1 MPFCP
6 SQGEASPVVPLLTL
20 DGDLPVEET
29 GLVPHIWS
37 VLCLYLA
44 DTEPFCLDMTA
55 VALDLHV

>member
-29 GLVPHIWS
+29 GVVPQIWS

-44 DTEPFCLDMTA
+44 DREPFCLDMTA